1 MLISKGTHQ
10 VIWSTY
16 LATASHRQRRL
27 HPSAFILHPSRGQA
41 LPLAAIILVALLA
54 LLTTAMEVQERYY
67 QRQVIEDALQQATRS
82 AAQSF
87 DYAQFAANRTSFVVE
102 TGPATKTGCASA
114 PSGSAR
120 AIACVVL
127 LTNLQTA
134 ARGLDETAAET
145 AERVHW
151 TIYAEGGTC
160 TFPNGRAPLT
170 DTRPMVCATL
180 QPRMHGLLGWGIWTP
195 QLDAADVL
203 DRSQ

>member
-1 MLISKGTHQ
+1 MRFSRLTTHR
-10 VIWSTY
+10 
-16 LATASHRQRRL
+16 TA
-27 HPSAFILHPSRGQA
+27 GQA

-87 DYAQFAANRTSFVVE
+87 DYAKFAENRTSFVVE
-102 TGPATKTGCASA
+102 TGAATKTGCASA

-120 AIACVVL
+120 SIACGVL
-127 LTNLQTA
+127 LVNLQTA
-134 ARGLDETAAET
+134 ARGLDETPAQT
-145 AERVHW
+145 AERVEW
-151 TIYAEGGTC
+151 TIYAQGGTC
-160 TFPNGRAPLT
+160 TFPNGRAAVT

-180 QPRMHGLLGWGIWTP
+180 QPRMQGLLGWGTWTP

-203 DRSQ
+203 DQSQ